1 MNSNKTVS
9 WGIIGAG
16 DVCEKKSGPGF
27 YKAPNSR
34 LAAITKRSEE
44 GAADFARRHN
54 VPKWYTDPQRLIDD
68 PEVDAVY
75 VATPPYLHRT
85 YAEASML
92 AGKPVLVEKPM
103 ATSIADCDAML
114 NCSIKTGIPL
124 WVAYYRRGLE
134 KFIAIKEALSI
145 GVIGEPRSVLIEF
158 SQDCSRYKS
167 HEGEGLWRVDP
178 LSSGAGIVAD
188 IGSHMLDLLDW
199 FLGTVSPA
207 SSLAT
212 NRGGNYKA
220 EDIVAA
226 TIIVHSREN
235 PDSYVSGSALWD
247 FSGRTER
254 DRTVIRG
261 SEGTLEYSTFD
272 DKPVLLQKDGSV
284 SEMDQK
290 AFPDHVHQAIIEM
303 INNEIRGG
311 VSAPCDAISAARTNR
326 VLEALVSPYYSRK
339 QMD

>member
-1 MNSNKTVS
+1 MDSNRTVS

-34 LAAITKRSEE
+34 LAAITKRSKE

-54 VPKWYTDPQRLIDD
+54 VPDWYTDPQRLIDD
-68 PEVDAVY
+68 PEVEAVY
-75 VATPPYLHRT
+75 IATPPYLHRM
-85 YAEASML
+85 YAEAAMR

-103 ATSIADCDAML
+103 ATSVADCDAML
-114 NCSIKTGIPL
+114 ECSFKTGVPL

-134 KFIAIKEALSI
+134 KFVAIKKVLSAGI
-145 GVIGEPRSVLIEF
+145 IGEPRSVLIEF
-158 SQDCSRYKS
+158 SQDRSRYGSPK
-167 HEGEGLWRVDP
+167 GEELWRVDP
-178 LSSGAGIVAD
+178 PRSGAGIIAD
-188 IGSHMLDLLDW
+188 MGSHMLDLLDW
-199 FLGTVSPA
+199 FLGTVSPV

-212 NRGGNYKA
+212 NQGSKCKA

-226 TIIVHSREN
+226 TFIVRSREN

-247 FSGRTER
+247 FSGRTEK

-272 DKPVLLQKDGSV
+272 DKPVLLQTEGSV
-284 SEMDQK
+284 TEMDQK
-290 AFPDHVHQAIIEM
+290 AFPDHVHQAIIDM

-311 VSAPCDAISAARTNR
+311 VPAPCDAISAARTNR
-326 VLEALVSPYYSRK
+326 VLEAFVSPFYSRR
-339 QMD
+339 QTC